1 MVINKI
7 IKTCSVNIEFKLTDF
22 EKNEIKNK
30 IRNYENSR
38 AVSIEAL
45 KIVQKKRSW
54 ISDEAIIA
62 ISNVLGISAVDVE
75 EVATFYN
82 QIFRQPVGCNIIRY
96 CDSIVCFINGYKGI
110 RDVLEDFLKIKSG
123 ETTKDGLFTLLP
135 TCCLGN
141 CDQGPV
147 IMINEDVYFNLKK
160 TKILTLLDKYK

>member
-1 MVINKI
+1 MINKI
-7 IKTCSVNIEFKLTDF
+7 IKTRSVNIEFKLTDF
-22 EKNEIKNK
+22 EKNEIENK
-30 IRNYENSR
+30 IKNYENPR

-45 KIVQKKRSW
+45 KIVQKQRLW
-54 ISDEAIIA
+54 ISDEAILA
-62 ISNVLGISAVDVE
+62 ISDILGVSAIDIE

-96 CDSIVCFINGYKGI
+96 CDSIVCFINGYEGI
-110 RDVLEDFLKIKSG
+110 LDMFEHYLKIKSG

-141 CDQGPV
+141 CDQSPV
-147 IMINEDVYFNLKK
+147 IMINEDVYLNFKK